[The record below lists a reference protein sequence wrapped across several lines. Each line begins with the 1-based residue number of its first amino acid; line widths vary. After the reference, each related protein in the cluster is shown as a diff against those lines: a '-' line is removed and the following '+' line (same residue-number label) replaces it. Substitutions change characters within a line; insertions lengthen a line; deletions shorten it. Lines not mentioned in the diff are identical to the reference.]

1 MHATAGTEQ
10 SRAIRVAQCAKA
22 VIPSQMWA
30 LLQVVVCTE
39 LALNKA
45 VDIDD
50 FCHRNAIG
58 FIKAD
63 TYGVFAQVFC
73 DFGDD
78 FIVHDVNGE
87 PAARRAWAQP
97 CKVLLCCCPTCLGN
111 K

>member
-1 MHATAGTEQ
+1 MPQLALNTAELWWWHREQ
-10 SRAIRVAQCAKA
+10 RAV
-22 VIPSQMWA
+22 VPSQMLV

-45 VDIDD
+45 VDIND

-87 PAARRAWAQP
+87 PAAQHAWAQP
-97 CKVLLCCCPTCLGN
+97 PKVPLCCCTS
-111 K
+111 

>member
-1 MHATAGTEQ
+1 MGLTEQ
-10 SRAIRVAQCAKA
+10 RAVVPLHKR
-22 VIPSQMWA
+22 A

-45 VDIDD
+45 VEIDD

-73 DFGDD
+73 DFGED

-87 PAARRAWAQP
+87 PAAQRAWAQP
-97 CKVLLCCCPTCLGN
+97 FKVPLRCCPP
-111 K
+111 